1 MKNYFWLHCLA
12 ALCLTL
18 ATAALAGEAA
28 TEQVRLFK
36 LKTGDGETVEAD
48 LSDLAVGESRT
59 FVTDSGH
66 TIDLL
71 QSADG
76 LEVYIDGELQ
86 DPGLDGSALH
96 EHHVT
101 VDTDGEWQCFADEGE
116 DCDAH
121 AMVFID
127 TDGSVQDPGGTDA
140 QALERHIEVIC
151 DENEECDQMVWVSAD
166 DETAAEAGG
175 DTAQVHKIIRIHR
188 VTDGTG
194 GN

>member
-1 MKNYFWLHCLA
+1 MKNRYWLHCLA
-12 ALCLTL
+12 ALCFTL
-18 ATAALAGEAA
+18 ATAALAGEPA
-28 TEQVRLFK
+28 TGQVRLFK
-36 LKTGDGETVEAD
+36 LKTGDGETVQAD

-76 LEVYIDGELQ
+76 LEVYVDGELQ
-86 DPGLDGSALH
+86 DLGPDGNALH

-101 VDTDGEWQCFADEGE
+101 VDADNDWQCLADNGE

-127 TDGSVQDPGGTDA
+127 TDGDVQELDGTDA

-151 DENEECDQMVWVSAD
+151 DENEACDKMVWVSAD
-166 DETAAEAGG
+166 DESSAEAGG

-188 VTDGTG
+188 VTDGAG
-194 GN
+194 GD